1 MAIRITGMYSG
12 LDTESIIS
20 ELVSAQSVKKSSM
33 VKAQTKLSWK
43 QDAWKALNT
52 KIFSFYTNTLSN
64 MRFQS
69 SYKKKTTKVS
79 NSNAISVVTGAD
91 AVDGVRTVRVDKL
104 AKGAYLTG
112 ADLTGKENIGFT
124 GGASLASLLKHSKL
138 NTGNEDTGLTNDSN
152 LKGSFSVVGADG
164 SSYKI
169 NVNSNTTIN
178 DVVDQLKKAGLNANY
193 DQDSQRIFVSAKNTG
208 KDYNFT
214 LVGNDEGGLNALAVL
229 GLLSDKDLKS
239 SEYTNWAGYK
249 NADGT
254 LTTDGQKAYDKM
266 VAEKVALYK
275 KEWDELTASNK
286 KLAETNKKI
295 ADAMDDTDVVGKM
308 FSEDP
313 KNSGRTLSSIYNDL
327 YNDGGLYDKLYKD
340 ADADDDVEDGGLY
353 AKLQE
358 AKVAYEAVKDDD
370 EVADDE
376 KEALKTAMEAAQT
389 TYDTAKKA
397 YDDAKAEAIDYLK
410 AMREGPLVEKTVKVA
425 KLDEDG
431 DEVKDENGNTVYEE
445 KTVYQTAK
453 DENGNVIY
461 EQKVD
466 DGGNPVYEQKKDDDG
481 KPVFEAD
488 GTTPV
493 YDMDKPVYDTDKPV
507 YTTDPVMVH
516 DGNGISSQWSKYQA
530 DGTLPDGMTADDL
543 KAQVNSYNKWI
554 SAFTDTEANRNA
566 MVKNDARKSEI
577 AGANGYI
584 TVSEGEDGKTTAES
598 SQKLKDDVTT
608 EFSNKVTAALSVT
621 AEGNKY
627 AAMAGG
633 TKIEGQDA
641 EILLNGAKFTS
652 STNTFTVNGLTL
664 TAMEETH
671 GSEVTLTTATDTD
684 GIYDMIKNFFSEY
697 NKLINEMDSLYNA
710 EDSKGYDPLTSEEK
724 DALSDTEVEEW
735 EKKIKDSLLRRDST
749 LRSVSGSMASIL
761 LQGASVNGKQMY
773 LSDFGISTLGY
784 FKSKDNERNAYHID
798 GDQDDTDTK
807 GEEDKLKKMI
817 ASDPDTIMNFF
828 TQLSTNLYNNLTDKM
843 SSVKDTRSAFTVYND
858 KTMKKEYDA
867 YTDKIKKQ
875 EEKLNSLMDSWYS
888 KFSKMETA
896 LSKLESKNSSLAS
909 LFGN

>member
-52 KIFSFYTNTLSN
+52 KIFSFYSNTLSN
-64 MRFQS
+64 MRFQA

-91 AVDGVRTVRVDKL
+91 AVDGVRTVKVNQL
-104 AKGAYLTG
+104 AKGGYLTG
-112 ADLTGKENIGFT
+112 ADLTGKDDVGFT
-124 GGASLASLLKHSKL
+124 GAASLASLLKHNKL
-138 NTGNEDTGLTNDSN
+138 NTGKEDAVLTDKSSLN
-152 LKGSFSVVGADG
+152 GSFSVVGADG

-178 DVVDQLKKAGLNANY
+178 DVVDQLQKAGLNANY

-208 KDYNFT
+208 KDYNFS
-214 LVGNDEGGLNALAVL
+214 LIGNDEGGLNALAVL
-229 GLLSDKDLKS
+229 GLLSDNDLKS
-239 SEYTNWAGYK
+239 SEYTKWAKYTDK
-249 NADGT
+249 KADENLKYED
-254 LTTDGQKAYDKM
+254 LTEDGQKVYNKM
-266 VAEKVALYK
+266 VADKLAAYK
-275 KEWDELTASNK
+275 KEWDSLTASNK
-286 KLAETNKKI
+286 KLKEANEKI
-295 ADAMDDTDVVGKM
+295 ANAMDDTDVVGKM

-313 KNSGRTLSSIYNDL
+313 KNGGKTLSSIYNDL
-327 YNDGGLYDKLYKD
+327 YSNDGLYDKLQD
-340 ADADDDVEDGGLY
+340 A
-353 AKLQE
+353 K
-358 AKVAYEAVKDDD
+358 KAYEAAMNNNTLTETDKDYYKQQMKD
-370 EVADDE
+370 
-376 KEALKTAMEAAQT
+376 AQ
-389 TYDTAKKA
+389 KA
-397 YDDAKAEAIDYLK
+397 YDDAKAEAIDYLD
-410 AMREGPLVEKTVKVA
+410 AMREGPLVEKKVKVA

-431 DEVKDENGNTVYEE
+431 NEVKDGDGNTVYEE

-453 DENGNVIY
+453 DADGNVIY

-466 DGGNPVYEQKKDDDG
+466 EGGSPVYEQKKDEDG
-481 KPVFEAD
+481 NLVFEAD
-488 GTTPV
+488 ETTPV
-493 YDMDKPVYDTDKPV
+493 YDTDKPVYDKDKPV

-516 DGNGISSQWSKYQA
+516 DGKGLTSQWNKYQA

-554 SAFTDTEANRNA
+554 NAFTDTEANRNA
-566 MVKNDARKSEI
+566 MVKNDTRISEI

-584 TVSEGEDGKTTAES
+584 TVSEGDDGKTTAES
-598 SQKLKDDVTT
+598 SQKLKDDVMT
-608 EFSNKVTAALSVT
+608 EFSNKVAAAQSVT
-621 AEGNKY
+621 AEDNKY
-627 AAMAGG
+627 SKLAGG

-671 GSEVTLTTATDTD
+671 GAEVTLTTSTDTD

-710 EDSKGYDPLTSEEK
+710 ESSKGYEPLTSEEK

-749 LRSVSGSMASIL
+749 LRSVSGSMTSIL

-773 LSDFGISTLGY
+773 LSDFGIATLGY

-798 GDQDDTDTK
+798 GDSDDIDTK
-807 GEEDKLKKMI
+807 SAEDKLKAMI
-817 ASDPDTIMNFF
+817 ASDPDTVMDFF
-828 TQLSTNLYNNLTDKM
+828 SQLSTNLYNNLTDKM
-843 SSVKDTRSAFTVYND
+843 SSIKDTRSAFTVYND
-858 KTMKKEYDA
+858 KVMKKEYDA
-867 YTDKIKKQ
+867 YTDKIKKE
-875 EEKLNSLMDSWYS
+875 EEKLNKLMDSWYS

-896 LSKLESKNSSLAS
+896 LSKLESKNNSLAS

>member
-52 KIFSFYTNTLSN
+52 KIFSFYSNTLSN
-64 MRFQS
+64 MRFQA

-79 NSNAISVVTGAD
+79 NSNAISVVTSAD

-112 ADLTGKENIGFT
+112 ADLTGKGDVGYT
-124 GGASLASLLKHSKL
+124 GGASLESLLKHSKL
-138 NTGNEDTGLTNDSN
+138 NTGDDTTGLSN
-152 LKGSFSVVGADG
+152 SSTLNGSFSVVGADG

-169 NVNSNTTIN
+169 NVNSKTTIN
-178 DVVDQLKKAGLNANY
+178 DVVDQLKKAGLDANY

-208 KDYNFT
+208 KDYNFA
-214 LVGNDEGGLNALAVL
+214 LIGNDEGGLNALAVL
-229 GLLSDKDLKS
+229 GLLSDNDLKS
-239 SEYTNWAGYK
+239 SEYTKWAAYK

-254 LTTDGQKAYDKM
+254 LTADGQKVYDKM
-266 VAEKVALYK
+266 LADKVAAYK
-275 KEWDELTASNK
+275 KEWDSLTASNK
-286 KLAETNKKI
+286 KLKEANEKI
-295 ADAMDDTDVVGKM
+295 ASAMDDTDVVGSK
-308 FSEDP
+308 F
-313 KNSGRTLSSIYNDL
+313 NSDKGKTLSSIYNDL
-327 YNDGGLYDKLYKD
+327 YSDGGLYDKLQD
-340 ADADDDVEDGGLY
+340 A
-353 AKLQE
+353 K
-358 AKVAYEAVKDDD
+358 KAYEVGKNNGTLTDGDKDY
-370 EVADDE
+370 
-376 KEALKTAMEAAQT
+376 LKQQMEAAQ
-389 TYDTAKKA
+389 KA
-397 YDDAKAEAIDYLK
+397 YDDAKAEAIDYLD
-410 AMREGPLVEKTVKVA
+410 AMREGPLVEKKVKVA

-431 DEVKDENGNTVYEE
+431 NEVKDDDGNTVYEE

-453 DENGNVIY
+453 DADGNVIY

-466 DGGNPVYEQKKDDDG
+466 EGGSPVYEQKKDEDG
-481 KPVFEAD
+481 NLVFEAD

-493 YDMDKPVYDTDKPV
+493 YDTDKPVYDKDKPV

-516 DGNGISSQWSKYQA
+516 DGKGLTSQWNKYQA

-543 KAQVNSYNKWI
+543 KAQINSYNKWI
-554 SAFTDTEANRNA
+554 DAFTNTEANRNT
-566 MVKNDARKSEI
+566 MTKNDARISEI
-577 AGANGYI
+577 AGDNGYI
-584 TVSEGEDGKTTAES
+584 TVSEGDDGKTTAES
-598 SQKLKDDVTT
+598 SQKLKDDVMT
-608 EFSNKVTAALSVT
+608 EFSNKVAAAQSVT
-621 AEGNKY
+621 AEDNKY
-627 AAMAGG
+627 AKLAGG

-671 GSEVTLTTATDTD
+671 GAEVTLTTSTDTD

-710 EDSKGYDPLTSEEK
+710 EAAKGYEPLTSEEK

-749 LRSVSGSMASIL
+749 LRSVSGSMTSIL

-773 LSDFGISTLGY
+773 LSDFGIATLGY

-798 GDQDDTDTK
+798 GDSDDMDTK
-807 GEEDKLKKMI
+807 SAEDKLKAMI
-817 ASDPDTIMNFF
+817 ASDPDTVMNFF
-828 TQLSTNLYNNLTDKM
+828 SQLSTNLYNNLTDKM
-843 SSVKDTRSAFTVYND
+843 SSIKDTRSAFTVYND
-858 KTMKKEYDA
+858 KVMKKEYDA
-867 YTDKIKKQ
+867 YTDKIKKE
-875 EEKLNSLMDSWYS
+875 EEKLNKLMDSWYS

-896 LSKLESKNSSLAS
+896 LSKLESKNNSLAS